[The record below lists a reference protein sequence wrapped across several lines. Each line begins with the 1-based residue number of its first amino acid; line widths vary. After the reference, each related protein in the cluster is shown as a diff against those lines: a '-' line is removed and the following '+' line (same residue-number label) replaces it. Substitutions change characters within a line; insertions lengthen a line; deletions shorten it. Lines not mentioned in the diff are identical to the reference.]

1 MVTISANKGD
11 RLRVVADAWHMEG
24 ESEFILSFFFLNSS
38 IRPIFYLFLFLHST
52 FFSFHFTK
60 TSPTPHPPVL
70 GHYEW
75 HISFPP
81 SDVDIGAVHA
91 KFHQDGRLTIDVK
104 RLCYF

>member
-24 ESEFILSFFFLNSS
+24 ESEFRPPYFFLLDSLPSS
-38 IRPIFYLFLFLHST
+38 YLLTLY
-52 FFSFHFTK
+52 
-60 TSPTPHPPVL
+60 P

-75 HISFPP
+75 QISFPP
-81 SDVDIGAVHA
+81 ADVDIRAVHA

-104 RLCYF
+104 RRYYF